1 MSWGG
6 VRVSSIQPRAI
17 ASITSNWSVRRA
29 LRATDDCCR
38 PHIISKQCHA
48 RTDSMTR
55 NSDSVTATTAVLAAA
70 AAATFTVGVALG
82 ARFASAK
89 SKSPKQHLCECGF
102 DLTNCHSNQQ
112 IERHMQSTLHKSNL
126 KRSRGAPL
134 LLTGKINEYRAA
146 ITTHVDPDDIVLEV
160 GCAEGLTTQRLA
172 QRCKVAIGLDLYER
186 LITRAR
192 RRIGKPP
199 ENIDGDRDDAVDV
212 HPVDAPEGRGWS
224 NLHFHTADALD
235 KEAVLQA
242 VNKAL
247 GFDEEAI
254 DEAKKSNKAY
264 VDALIASE
272 MDNNST
278 ATDAGQL
285 SRKEKRI
292 LRRAAIEKH
301 SGDDNR
307 TPSTG
312 RLHSGKVTKIWIDL
326 SGSRET
332 RTVVQAIDQ
341 LEAMFQPKLIVVKSD
356 KLKNLVRRCYLSS
369 SIIPGISHDPITT
382 AYVIN

>member
-1 MSWGG
+1 M
-6 VRVSSIQPRAI
+6 VCP
-17 ASITSNWSVRRA
+17 SNEA
-29 LRATDDCCR
+29 DAADDR
-38 PHIISKQCHA
+38 TNFPLDHA
-48 RTDSMTR
+48 KTDSMTSSSG
-55 NSDSVTATTAVLAAA
+55 NSSITTTAVLAAA
-70 AAATFTVGVALG
+70 AAATFTIGAALG
-82 ARFASAK
+82 ARFASSK
-89 SKSPKQHLCECGF
+89 SKSSKQNLCECGF

-134 LLTGKINEYRAA
+134 LLTAKINEYRAA

-192 RRIGKPP
+192 RRVGKPP
-199 ENIDGDRDDAVDV
+199 ENEDDNYISDDAADIPSVN
-212 HPVDAPEGRGWS
+212 APEGKGWK
-224 NLHFHTADALD
+224 NLHFYTADALD
-235 KEAVLQA
+235 KKAVLQA

-254 DEAKKSNKAY
+254 EEARKSNKAY
-264 VDALIASE
+264 VNELIASE
-272 MDNNST
+272 MDENST
-278 ATDAGQL
+278 AADAGQL
-285 SRKEKRI
+285 SRREKRI

-301 SGDDNR
+301 DNGDNNR

-332 RTVVQAIDQ
+332 RTVVQAIEQ

-356 KLKNLVRRCYLSS
+356 KLKNLARRCYMPSS
-369 SIIPGISHDPITT
+369 TIPGISHDPITA

>member
-1 MSWGG
+1 MAGQCMHARS
-6 VRVSSIQPRAI
+6 R
-17 ASITSNWSVRRA
+17 SNYVTGLTEKWSVRRTKQMPT
-29 LRATDDCCR
+29 TDDR
-38 PHIISKQCHA
+38 TNFPRNDHA
-48 RTDSMTR
+48 KTDSMTSSSG
-55 NSDSVTATTAVLAAA
+55 NSSITTTAALAAA
-70 AAATFTVGVALG
+70 AAATFSIGAALG
-82 ARFASAK
+82 ARFASSK
-89 SKSPKQHLCECGF
+89 SKSSKQNLCECGF

-235 KEAVLQA
+235 KEAKELT
-242 VNKAL
+242 
-247 GFDEEAI
+247 
-254 DEAKKSNKAY
+254 EAKK
-264 VDALIASE
+264 
-272 MDNNST
+272 
-278 ATDAGQL
+278 
-285 SRKEKRI
+285 
-292 LRRAAIEKH
+292 RAKQYGLE
-301 SGDDNR
+301 
-307 TPSTG
+307 
-312 RLHSGKVTKIWIDL
+312 
-326 SGSRET
+326 
-332 RTVVQAIDQ
+332 IDQ
-341 LEAMFQPKLIVVKSD
+341 EFDLARSRSGVELSVEEAQRLKGVREGKGGDTASPK
-356 KLKNLVRRCYLSS
+356 
-369 SIIPGISHDPITT
+369 G
-382 AYVIN
+382 

>member
-1 MSWGG
+1 
-6 VRVSSIQPRAI
+6 
-17 ASITSNWSVRRA
+17 
-29 LRATDDCCR
+29 
-38 PHIISKQCHA
+38 
-48 RTDSMTR
+48 MTR
-55 NSDSVTATTAVLAAA
+55 NSDSVTTTAVLAAA
-70 AAATFTVGVALG
+70 AATTFTIGVALG
-82 ARFASAK
+82 ARFAPTK
-89 SKSPKQHLCECGF
+89 SKSPKQNLCECGF

-112 IERHMQSTLHKSNL
+112 IERHVQSTLHKSNL

-146 ITTHVDPDDIVLEV
+146 IATHVDPDDVVLEV

-199 ENIDGDRDDAVDV
+199 ENEDHDDGDDAVDIP
-212 HPVDAPEGRGWS
+212 PVDAPEGRGWS
-224 NLHFHTADALD
+224 NLHFHTADAMD
-235 KEAVLQA
+235 KKAVLQA

-254 DEAKKSNKAY
+254 EEARKSNKTSI
-264 VDALIASE
+264 DALIASE
-272 MDNNST
+272 MGENSA

-307 TPSTG
+307 TSSTG

-332 RTVVQAIDQ
+332 RTVVQAIEQ

-356 KLKNLVRRCYLSS
+356 KLKNLVRRCYLPS

>member
-1 MSWGG
+1 MT
-6 VRVSSIQPRAI
+6 SS
-17 ASITSNWSVRRA
+17 SG
-29 LRATDDCCR
+29 
-38 PHIISKQCHA
+38 
-48 RTDSMTR
+48 
-55 NSDSVTATTAVLAAA
+55 NSSVTTTAVLSAAA
-70 AAATFTVGVALG
+70 AAFAIGVAFG
-82 ARFASAK
+82 ARFDSSKYK
-89 SKSPKQHLCECGF
+89 SSKQNLCECGF

-112 IERHMQSTLHKSNL
+112 IERHMQSTLHKSNM
-126 KRSRGAPL
+126 KRSCGAPL
-134 LLTGKINEYRAA
+134 LLTAKINEYRSA
-146 ITTHVDPDDIVLEV
+146 ISTHVEPDDIVLEV

-199 ENIDGDRDDAVDV
+199 EYSDGDINDAVEI
-212 HPVDAPEGRGWS
+212 PSVDAPEGRGWS

-235 KEAVLQA
+235 KKAVLLA

-254 DEAKKSNKAY
+254 EEAKKSNRAH
-264 VDALIASE
+264 VDALVAHE
-272 MDNNST
+272 MDENST
-278 ATDAGQL
+278 AADAGQL
-285 SRKEKRI
+285 SRKERRI

-301 SGDDNR
+301 TGDDNR
-307 TPSTG
+307 TSSTG

-332 RTVVQAIDQ
+332 RTVVQAIEQ
-341 LEAMFQPKLIVVKSD
+341 LEGMFQPKLIVVKSD
-356 KLKNLVRRCYLSS
+356 KLKNLVRRCYLPSS
-369 SIIPGISHDPITT
+369 TIPGISHDPITT

>member
-1 MSWGG
+1 MEY
-6 VRVSSIQPRAI
+6 AI
-17 ASITSNWSVRRA
+17 
-29 LRATDDCCR
+29 
-38 PHIISKQCHA
+38 
-48 RTDSMTR
+48 
-55 NSDSVTATTAVLAAA
+55 
-70 AAATFTVGVALG
+70 
-82 ARFASAK
+82 
-89 SKSPKQHLCECGF
+89 
-102 DLTNCHSNQQ
+102 
-112 IERHMQSTLHKSNL
+112 HKSNL

-134 LLTGKINEYRAA
+134 LLTAKINKYRAA
-146 ITTHVDPDDIVLEV
+146 ITTHVDPDDVVLEV

-199 ENIDGDRDDAVDV
+199 ENEGNNDDTDGDDAVEIP
-212 HPVDAPEGRGWS
+212 PVDAPEGRGWS

-235 KEAVLQA
+235 KKAVLYA

-254 DEAKKSNKAY
+254 DEAKKSNKAH

-272 MDNNST
+272 MDKNLT
-278 ATDAGQL
+278 AADAGQL

-301 SGDDNR
+301 SAGDDR
-307 TPSTG
+307 TSSTG

-332 RTVVQAIDQ
+332 RTVVQAIEQ

-356 KLKNLVRRCYLSS
+356 KLKNLVRRCYLPS